1 LLAAHF
7 HNDDIS
13 VAGGVLLSV
22 HGDTSEQIASA
33 KDVLKHTGA
42 QDISSAGE
50 ASADIPA
57 AASVA
62 VH

>member
-1 LLAAHF
+1 
-7 HNDDIS
+7 
-13 VAGGVLLSV
+13 V
-22 HGDTSEQIASA
+22 QIASA

-57 AASVA
+57 AASVG
-62 VH
+62 